1 MINWESV
8 ITAGTREAQ
17 LGTDLPYFA
26 QELLRII
33 PKAGGLAEPF
43 VFNKAQLR
51 LHDILEEQLAR
62 TGMVRAVIL
71 KGRQLGISSYTAA
84 RFFKKTLETPG
95 FRTSIIAHQR
105 SASAHLFGI
114 VKRFADLMP
123 EDRRPSIGTSNAESL
138 VFDATNSSYA
148 VSVATESG
156 AGRSST
162 SQLVHGSEVAFWP
175 DLAEQIASL
184 LQTVPRTPGS
194 EIILETTADKFG
206 DAFHQFWR
214 RAESGTGEFL
224 PIFLPWSLADEYRI
238 PV

>member
-1 MINWESV
+1 MNWDSV
-8 ITAGTREAQ
+8 IAAGTHEAQ
-17 LGTDLPYFA
+17 LKTSLPYFA
-26 QELLRII
+26 SELLRIL

-51 LHDILEEQLAR
+51 LHDILEDQLAR

-71 KGRQLGISSYTAA
+71 KSRQLGISSYTAA
-84 RFFKKTLETPG
+84 RLFKKTLETPG
-95 FRTSIIAHQR
+95 FKTSIIAHQKP
-105 SASAHLFGI
+105 ASAHLFDI

-123 EDRRPSIGTSNAESL
+123 VDRRPSIGTSNAQSL
-138 VFDATNSSYA
+138 VFNATDSSYA

-156 AGRSST
+156 SGRSST
-162 SQLVHGSEVAFWP
+162 SQLVHGSECAFWP
-175 DLAEQIASL
+175 DLSEQIASL
-184 LQTVPRTPGS
+184 LQTVPRSVGS

-214 RAESGTGEFL
+214 RAESGASEFI